1 MTSFNNVK
9 IGERFFHNGWEYIKI
24 CCPESGTV
32 GAVELYSG
40 TYYTT
45 DCENSDCGNWLVD
58 VPTLID
64 VPTKQT
70 KEKKTKQDN
79 EIAIFTCD
87 DDDPII
93 IRITK
98 EQKRIIEILYDYDIL
113 CYDININFKSGTFVV
128 DATKE

>member
-9 IGERFFHNGWEYIKI
+9 IGERFFYNGWEYIKI

-79 EIAIFTCD
+79 EIAIFVSLKTWKFAVNTPLSFCSV
-87 DDDPII
+87 P
-93 IRITK
+93 
-98 EQKRIIEILYDYDIL
+98 
-113 CYDININFKSGTFVV
+113 CFKC
-128 DATKE
+128 